1 MSRGLGEEGMS
12 LRGEEM
18 AGGGGGQG
26 YVKGVGILFRGLQ
39 CRLQI

>member
-12 LRGEEM
+12 LRGEER
-18 AGGGGGQG
+18 AGGGGQG